1 MKGLECRPGSSVC
14 RIAAAPCSL
23 AMAGA
28 LATWTR
34 RSSTRSWLALAS
46 MAPWTREECAS
57 TLELLGRILTAVP
70 RDADGHPSPWEPRF
84 DGATFGDEA
93 TLTGQT
99 FSKNASF
106 IKATFANGAT
116 FDGVTFE
123 HGAKFAGA
131 TFGDRASFIHATL
144 GSADFSGA
152 TFGDDAKFAWA
163 SFEFAGFRGAIFGDR
178 ASFGQ
183 AVIGELKVE
192 GSTFRGPLNSRM
204 QGSVTRPDLP
214 RRLSKR
220 ELVSLERPSVATP
233 TLTRRPSSG
242 ASASG
247 TGQPGKCRWH
257 RPSSA
262 TGPSSPGQP
271 SRGMPT
277 LMA

>member
-116 FDGVTFE
+116 F
-123 HGAKFAGA
+123 
-131 TFGDRASFIHATL
+131 
-144 GSADFSGA
+144 
-152 TFGDDAKFAWA
+152 GDDAKFAWA

-192 GSTFRGPLNSRM
+192 GSTFRGPLSSRM